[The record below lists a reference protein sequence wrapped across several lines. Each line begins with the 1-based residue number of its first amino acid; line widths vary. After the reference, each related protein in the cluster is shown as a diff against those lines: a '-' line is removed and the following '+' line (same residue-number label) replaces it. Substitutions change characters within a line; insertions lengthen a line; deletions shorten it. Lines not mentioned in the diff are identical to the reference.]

1 MAHLL
6 HRASRFDRRLAAHLP
21 PPVIMEAI
29 SVIIPTYN
37 RAALVPR
44 AIRSALG
51 ATREDDEIIVVDDGS
66 VDDTA
71 AAVAPFRDRVRYI
84 RTENGGVGAA
94 RNRGVR
100 LATRP
105 LVTFLDSDDEYFPDK
120 LELQR
125 AFMAARPDVL
135 FCFSDFQ
142 MFDDRTGE
150 RHSMYLRNWHGL
162 DHSWDAMLAPGVPY
176 STFATLSANRDD
188 FLVHIGN
195 LYPSLIEG
203 SLVSAW
209 TSLIR
214 RAEAGD
220 ALHFEEGIRICE
232 DWWCFGRLARR
243 GRAAFFACETAINHG
258 HDGPRVTDTE
268 QFDQLSCRL
277 QMTERLWGADDAFR
291 REHGHLYNR
300 VIARIHH
307 ERAKWYLSRGW
318 MREARTEL
326 RRAQAGMSLMLLLA
340 SLPGPIAALL
350 GALRRLAMRALM
362 RSIIALPLALCDF
375 SFDMVAAAALG

>member
-1 MAHLL
+1 
-6 HRASRFDRRLAAHLP
+6 
-21 PPVIMEAI
+21 MESI

-44 AIRSALG
+44 AIRSALA
-51 ATREDDEIIVVDDGS
+51 ATQPGDEIIVVDDGS
-66 VDDTA
+66 LDDTA
-71 AAVAPFRDRVRYI
+71 AAVAQFGDRIRYV

-94 RNRGVR
+94 RNRGVK

-105 LVTFLDSDDEYFPDK
+105 LVTFLDSDDEYVADK
-120 LELQR
+120 LQLQR

-135 FCFSDFQ
+135 FCFSDFA
-142 MFDDRTGE
+142 MVDDNTGE
-150 RHSMYLRNWHGL
+150 RHPMYLRNWHGI
-162 DHSWDAMLAPGVPY
+162 DRSWDDLLAPGVPY
-176 STFATLSANRDD
+176 SSFAPLTSGRDD
-188 FLVHIGN
+188 FQVHIGN

-203 SLVSAW
+203 SLVAAW

-214 RAEAGD
+214 RREAGD

-232 DWWCFGRLARR
+232 DWWCYGRLARR
-243 GRAAFFACETAINHG
+243 GKAAFFACETALNHG

-277 QMTERLWGADDAFR
+277 QMTERLWGSDEQFR
-291 REHGHLYNR
+291 SEHGHLYNR
-300 VIARIHH
+300 VVARIHH

-326 RRAQAGMSLMLLLA
+326 RHARVGMSYILVLA
-340 SLPGPIAALL
+340 SLPGPLAALL
-350 GALRRLAMRALM
+350 GALRRVAMRALL
-362 RSIIALPLALCDF
+362 RSIIAIPIALSDF
-375 SFDMVAAAALG
+375 SFDLLAAASVS